1 MGADPWL
8 PTLTSG
14 VGTGPRDSASPCQG
28 LAGREMWVLEH
39 GEGGEV
45 TRTHAA
51 SLDIG
56 QLPQD
61 GRLRLCGRSSGDCR
75 PSREGGGITVPTD
88 REQTLVSF
96 SLHGGLGR
104 SILLLS
110 SYRLNLRFIAPV
122 MPRIKQR
129 HLTGSSNK
137 RLLLVHLA
145 GLAERLC

>member
-1 MGADPWL
+1 MAPDPDFRGGHRAAGL
-8 PTLTSG
+8 CFTVP
-14 VGTGPRDSASPCQG
+14 GP
-28 LAGREMWVLEH
+28 GREGMWVLEH

-104 SILLLS
+104 SILSLS